1 MQNNDFHCFEW
12 LCIVFVWFAWFWLIC
27 IVFYDLHGFHT
38 CSWYFNYF
46 LIFYWEIMQI
56 LCATLTIVF
65 FLSTITPTLKLHI
78 WVQTWPGLTCGDL
91 RGPAGTCGDRS
102 RPAGIGAHF
111 GQNLIW
117 IFTFVP
123 TPTSIL
129 VSCAFA
135 PKVWNHH
142 SHNKKNRFSLE
153 CHEHNTF
160 PPCSLLSLNNH
171 CPTLQNS
178 ELQWQTLLFLQ
189 PTNKIKK
196 WQHLMIFWGFLVRRH
211 AFMCKV
217 MKKQWIAMIGN
228 TLVTTKIKTQTY
240 HTQSTQSVKRHGLR
254 LGKYTVF
261 RKVINS
267 FFFLIFLCFK

>member
-12 LCIVFVWFAWFWLIC
+12 LCIVFVWFAWLCTPLHCFFMIC
-27 IVFYDLHGFHT
+27 MVFTPVHDI
-38 CSWYFNYF
+38 SIF
-46 LIFYWEIMQI
+46 LFFIEKIMQI

-135 PKVWNHH
+135 PKVWNQH
-142 SHNKKNRFSLE
+142 SHNKKKTDFRFNVM
-153 CHEHNTF
+153 NT
-160 PPCSLLSLNNH
+160 
-171 CPTLQNS
+171 TLFH
-178 ELQWQTLLFLQ
+178 LARYFLWTITVQ
-189 PTNKIKK
+189 HFKTVNCNDKHFCFFNPQKKIKNDNIL
-196 WQHLMIFWGFLVRRH
+196 WFLE
-211 AFMCKV
+211 AF
-217 MKKQWIAMIGN
+217 
-228 TLVTTKIKTQTY
+228 
-240 HTQSTQSVKRHGLR
+240 
-254 LGKYTVF
+254 
-261 RKVINS
+261 
-267 FFFLIFLCFK
+267 

>member
-46 LIFYWEIMQI
+46 LFFYWEIMQI

-65 FLSTITPTLKLHI
+65 FLSTITPTLKFHI

-91 RGPAGTCGDRS
+91 RRPAGTCGDRS

-111 GQNLIW
+111 EQNLIW

-135 PKVWNHH
+135 SKVWNHH
-142 SHNKKNRFSLE
+142 SHNKKKQIFAWMSWTQHFS
-153 CHEHNTF
+153 
-160 PPCSLLSLNNH
+160 
-171 CPTLQNS
+171 
-178 ELQWQTLLFLQ
+178 TLLATFFEQSLSN
-189 PTNKIKK
+189 TS
-196 WQHLMIFWGFLVRRH
+196 
-211 AFMCKV
+211 
-217 MKKQWIAMIGN
+217 KQWIAMTN
-228 TLVTTKIKTQTY
+228 TSVSSTHNTNYKMTTSY
-240 HTQSTQSVKRHGLR
+240 
-254 LGKYTVF
+254 VF
-261 RKVINS
+261 
-267 FFFLIFLCFK
+267 F

>member
-91 RGPAGTCGDRS
+91 RGPAGTGRDLLGS
-102 RPAGIGAHF
+102 EI
-111 GQNLIW
+111 
-117 IFTFVP
+117 
-123 TPTSIL
+123 IL
-129 VSCAFA
+129 GKIS
-135 PKVWNHH
+135 
-142 SHNKKNRFSLE
+142 SGSSLV
-153 CHEHNTF
+153 CQ
-160 PPCSLLSLNNH
+160 
-171 CPTLQNS
+171 LQ
-178 ELQWQTLLFLQ
+178 LPYLFLVLLLQ
-189 PTNKIKK
+189 KYEITIPTTKNTYFRLNVMNTTLFHLARYFLWTITV
-196 WQHLMIFWGFLVRRH
+196 QHFKTVNCNDKHFCFFNPQKNWKMTTSYVFWGFLVRRH

-217 MKKQWIAMIGN
+217 IKKNNELQW
-228 TLVTTKIKTQTY
+228 
-240 HTQSTQSVKRHGLR
+240 
-254 LGKYTVF
+254 
-261 RKVINS
+261 
-267 FFFLIFLCFK
+267 